1 MQRRAFN
8 QHLQRSAIALALS
21 PWLTAVAAPTDKP
34 RAWRVNPFALG
45 VASGRPRADSV
56 VLWTRLLFSEEDRA
70 LGTEAVRV
78 QVEVFADAALQR
90 RVQKAEVVTDET
102 RGHSVHLHLQNLQP
116 APTIGIASSKVMQP
130 APSAT
135 HARHRPCM
143 PMCGSCAWP

>member
-56 VLWTRLLFSEEDRA
+56 VLWTRVLFSEEDRA
-70 LGTEAVRV
+70 LGTEADGSGLGLPIVLEIAHQHAAV
-78 QVEVFADAALQR
+78 VTLEDAAPG
-90 RVQKAEVVTDET
+90 KPMP
-102 RGHSVHLHLQNLQP
+102 G
-116 APTIGIASSKVMQP
+116 
-130 APSAT
+130 
-135 HARHRPCM
+135 ARFTVRF
-143 PMCGSCAWP
+143 SNTQA